1 MLLWKKWRDI
11 GKKQKQWNS
20 NFEKMILL
28 LKNLLKKNISYFL
41 MLIVFYIIAF
51 YRLMVFSKIDNHLWI
66 NQLVGNYYVDNF
78 FKYLTHLGD
87 GVFVVFVGIICLFK
101 DVRQALV
108 LLIAYFLAGGLVA
121 ILKNYVFDVARPHFV
136 LDYFHK
142 EIAVKYVEGVEV
154 LALNSFPSGHSTA
167 AFVLFTFLA
176 FQSHQNWLK
185 ALMGFLGIL
194 VAFSRVYLSQHWLND
209 IVAGSLI
216 GLVIT
221 MIVIAL
227 VEYKQWLNQFNKS
240 VLKILG

>member
-1 MLLWKKWRDI
+1 
-11 GKKQKQWNS
+11 
-20 NFEKMILL
+20 MIVL
-28 LKNLLKKNISYFL
+28 LKNLLKKNVFYFL
-41 MLIVFYIIAF
+41 MLVVFYIIAF
-51 YRLMVFSKIDNHLWI
+51 YRLMLFSKIENHLWI

-87 GVFVVFVGIICLFK
+87 GLFVVLVGIIWLFK
-101 DVRQALV
+101 NVRQGLI
-108 LLIAYFLAGGLVA
+108 LLIAYALAGGIVA

-142 EIAVKYVEGVEV
+142 DIVVKYVKGVEV

-176 FQSHQNWLK
+176 FQTCANWLK
-185 ALMGFLGIL
+185 ALMGFMGIL

-221 MIVIAL
+221 TIVIAL

-240 VLKILG
+240 VLRIFG